1 MHNSEQTRHSVLKAA
16 ILINVLARST
26 DCYNYLV
33 FTNSLYV
40 VGKVA
45 CHTFQKA
52 NRVRYIIY
60 VLCLIPRDARS
71 PSKPTPS
78 HDGWRSPK
86 HYRTGVN
93 IVKFDLHNLQYATRC
108 YSRGWNSFLISS
120 CFSSEETGHHG
131 SSVYRCKTVVSV
143 CNAVSIIMYW

>member
-1 MHNSEQTRHSVLKAA
+1 MAENIWGYVQLGGSKKDNVQARANVVLECTSHAQLSEQTRHSVLKAA

-60 VLCLIPRDARS
+60 VFCLIPRDSRC
-71 PSKPTPS
+71 PSKPAPS
-78 HDGWRSPK
+78 HDGGMSPK

-93 IVKFDLHNLQYATRC
+93 IVKFDLHNLHCAVC
-108 YSRGWNSFLISS
+108 YQMLQ
-120 CFSSEETGHHG
+120 
-131 SSVYRCKTVVSV
+131 
-143 CNAVSIIMYW
+143 